1 MSPSEPPDGSPV
13 VTVFVA
19 PPQRFPNVATCPIVG
34 TLTLDVSPVVIAEP
48 TAAKLTFV
56 TVNA

>member
-19 PPQRFPNVATCPIVG
+19 PPQRFPYVETWPTVG
-34 TLTLDVSPVVIAEP
+34 TETLDVSLGVIADP